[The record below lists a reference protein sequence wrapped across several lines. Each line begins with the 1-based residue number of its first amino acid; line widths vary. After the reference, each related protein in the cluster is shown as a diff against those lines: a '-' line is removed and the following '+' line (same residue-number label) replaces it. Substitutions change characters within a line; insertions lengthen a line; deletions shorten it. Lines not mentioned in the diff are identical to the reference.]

1 VERLVQLALVQ
12 VDQVV
17 QPEIVLAVLADN
29 AQVDQ
34 VVQPEIVPAVLA
46 DLVQPEIVPAVL
58 ADLVQPE
65 IVPAVL
71 QARVH
76 QAVHQVADQVA
87 DQIQLVVAAT
97 LLAHSANQVAGLQRV
112 VSQSGQSVKS
122 STTWWLRSQ
131 VDHLWQW
138 GVVMQFV

>member
-17 QPEIVLAVLADN
+17 QPEIVPAVLADN

-34 VVQPEIVPAVLA
+34 VVQPEIVLAVLA

-71 QARVH
+71 QAR
-76 QAVHQVADQVA
+76 VHQVADQVA

-122 STTWWLRSQ
+122 STT
-131 VDHLWQW
+131 
-138 GVVMQFV
+138 

>member
-1 VERLVQLALVQ
+1 VERLVQLALAQ

-34 VVQPEIVPAVLA
+34 VVQPEIA
-46 DLVQPEIVPAVL
+46 PAVL

-71 QARVH
+71 QARVHQVEH

-122 STTWWLRSQ
+122 STT
-131 VDHLWQW
+131 
-138 GVVMQFV
+138 

>member
-17 QPEIVLAVLADN
+17 QPEIVPAVLADL
-29 AQVDQ
+29 
-34 VVQPEIVPAVLA
+34 VQLEIVPVVLA
-46 DLVQPEIVPAVL
+46 DLVQPEIVPV
-58 ADLVQPE
+58 
-65 IVPAVL
+65 VL
-71 QARVH
+71 QARVHQVGH

-112 VSQSGQSVKS
+112 VSQSVQSVKS
-122 STTWWLRSQ
+122 STT
-131 VDHLWQW
+131 
-138 GVVMQFV
+138 

>member
-46 DLVQPEIVPAVL
+46 DLVQPEIVPVVL

-65 IVPAVL
+65 IVPVVL
-71 QARVH
+71 QARVHQVEH

-97 LLAHSANQVAGLQRV
+97 LLARSANQVAGLQRV

-122 STTWWLRSQ
+122 STT
-131 VDHLWQW
+131 
-138 GVVMQFV
+138 